1 MQGKCK
7 VRNLKR
13 EKIITVLLLLLEHV
27 KMVCANNLYEVSETQ
42 VSRVGSGKWKCYNT
56 VAGAEERLEQGRLA
70 WKWENGDD
78 GRLQEV
84 RKMREDGGSVATA
97 AHYRLVYIKI
107 AFRSL
112 FLVRF
117 TVLLPKTASRCAP
130 SV

>member
-56 VAGAEERLEQGRLA
+56 VAGGGGAVGAGPIGVEVGERG
-70 WKWENGDD
+70 
-78 GRLQEV
+78 
-84 RKMREDGGSVATA
+84 
-97 AHYRLVYIKI
+97 
-107 AFRSL
+107 
-112 FLVRF
+112 
-117 TVLLPKTASRCAP
+117 
-130 SV
+130 